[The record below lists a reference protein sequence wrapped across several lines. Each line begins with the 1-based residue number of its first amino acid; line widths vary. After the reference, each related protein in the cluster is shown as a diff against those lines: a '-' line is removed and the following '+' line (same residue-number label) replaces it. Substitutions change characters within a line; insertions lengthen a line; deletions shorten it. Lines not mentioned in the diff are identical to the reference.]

1 MSYCVIHDRRFN
13 PWVWLFDKLTHGL
26 LRTRR
31 FATELLAAFR
41 FVRKN
46 RDCEFFFVENDY
58 PLGLMAA
65 IVSLFLPCAWVVGVN
80 DTQNLKVS
88 ISYPGRQQRRRM
100 HHIKQWVYRRADAVR
115 ANSFVTRDVLAE
127 SGCPEDKIIVVPL
140 HATRWMLPT
149 PDEAA
154 AMERFRRQSR
164 AQIYDRHALAH
175 DSELLLIMCRLSA
188 EKGLDLAI
196 RALPHA
202 LERCPRLT
210 LMICG
215 PDRGQ
220 RAMLERL
227 AEELGVRRQVLFT
240 GNIAHEELKHFFAA
254 ASLHLAPSVIDTFNF
269 SIIQAGMTQTFTL
282 ATERVGAAYW
292 MEQMGSGRIV
302 AGREPEAWGR
312 AVAEH
317 VASAERRT
325 ISASVSEALVARF
338 RPDAVAAELLAA
350 IERKIGFA
358 PKSRGSLAA

>member
-1 MSYCVIHDRRFN
+1 VSYCVIHDRRFN

-154 AMERFRRQSR
+154 AMERFRRQ
-164 AQIYDRHALAH
+164 
-175 DSELLLIMCRLSA
+175 
-188 EKGLDLAI
+188 
-196 RALPHA
+196 
-202 LERCPRLT
+202 
-210 LMICG
+210 
-215 PDRGQ
+215 
-220 RAMLERL
+220 
-227 AEELGVRRQVLFT
+227 
-240 GNIAHEELKHFFAA
+240 
-254 ASLHLAPSVIDTFNF
+254 
-269 SIIQAGMTQTFTL
+269 
-282 ATERVGAAYW
+282 
-292 MEQMGSGRIV
+292 
-302 AGREPEAWGR
+302 
-312 AVAEH
+312 
-317 VASAERRT
+317 
-325 ISASVSEALVARF
+325 
-338 RPDAVAAELLAA
+338 
-350 IERKIGFA
+350 
-358 PKSRGSLAA
+358 